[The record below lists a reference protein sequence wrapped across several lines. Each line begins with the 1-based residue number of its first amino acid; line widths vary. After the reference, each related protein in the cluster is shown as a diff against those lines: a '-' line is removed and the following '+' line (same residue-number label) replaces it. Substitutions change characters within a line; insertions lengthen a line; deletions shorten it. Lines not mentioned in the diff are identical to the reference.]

1 MTVELLLVMSYH
13 FSSSSSKTQ
22 SLSSTLTPIATNL
35 TDTPCHQHHLH
46 YTHVTLPLNL
56 SRFEGLKFRPQ
67 FCLLRILLTV
77 VALGVKL

>member
-13 FSSSSSKTQ
+13 SSSSSKTQ

-35 TDTPCHQHHLH
+35 TDTPCHH